1 MSRSSSNEPAAKNA
15 SGFLNNFKYEVANE
29 LGLSNYQTADNGQL
43 TSRENGYVGG
53 YMVKK
58 MIQYAEQN
66 MPSASSASGM
76 TMGMSK

>member
-29 LGLSNYQTADNGQL
+29 LGMNNYQSMDKGQL

-53 YMVKK
+53 YMVRK

-66 MPSASSASGM
+66 MPNGSTSG
-76 TMGMSK
+76 TMMNK